1 MQELVCVVMTEV
13 ARVDFWRVAVPLAPF
28 VGAALPFFGT
38 LLLGGFDDLQLVG
51 QELSALQAFGILGTM
66 CFPFAAYHVAD
77 RKYKEAMNALARS
90 WPTASG
96 VIRSSAIERKMT
108 GWASALWALDV
119 RYDYTVDGRPHTA
132 TTLGFA
138 PRFVADKD
146 LIFRLAE
153 TYKAGTAVTVR
164 YDPASPDMAVLE
176 TSDALARG
184 NDWRFW
190 LTFTTPFLL
199 ALFMAVRHV

>member
-1 MQELVCVVMTEV
+1 MTQAATQA
-13 ARVDFWRVAVPLAPF
+13 ARVDFWRIAVLLAPF

-38 LLLGGFDDLQLVG
+38 LLLGGFDGFELVG
-51 QELSALQAFGILGTM
+51 QEPSALATFGLLGTM
-66 CFPFAAYHVAD
+66 LFPFAAYQAAD
-77 RKYKEAMNALARS
+77 RRYKEALNAAARS
-90 WPTASG
+90 WPTAPAT
-96 VIRSSAIERKMT
+96 IRSSAVERRMT
-108 GWASALWALDV
+108 GWVSALWALDV
-119 RYDYTVDGRPHTA
+119 EYSYDVDGRSWTG

-138 PRFVADKD
+138 PRFINDKD

-153 TYKAGTAVTVR
+153 TYKAGAAVTVR

-190 LTFTTPFLL
+190 LTFTMPFLL
-199 ALFMAVRHV
+199 ALFMAIRHL

>member
-1 MQELVCVVMTEV
+1 MTEV
-13 ARVDFWRVAVPLAPF
+13 SRLDFWRMAVPLAPF
-28 VGAALPFFGT
+28 VGAALPFFGV
-38 LLLGGFDDLQLVG
+38 LLPGGFDGFELVG
-51 QELSALQAFGILGTM
+51 QEPSAFRTFGLLGTM
-66 CFPFAAYHVAD
+66 LFPFAAYLAAD
-77 RKYKEAMNALARS
+77 RRYKEAVNAAARS
-90 WPTASG
+90 WPTAPAT
-96 VIRSSAIERKMT
+96 IRSSAIERRMT

-119 RYDYTVDGRPHTA
+119 EYSYTIDGRSRTS
-132 TTLGFA
+132 TTLAFA

-153 TYKAGTAVTVR
+153 KYKAGTAVTAR
-164 YDPASPDMAVLE
+164 YDPASPDVAVLE

-199 ALFMAVRHV
+199 ALFMAIRHV